1 MLEDR
6 YDLLGAVG
14 EGAFGTAYLVQ
25 RKGEDES
32 QRELLVAK
40 MTSLSHLHREKQR
53 DAIREAELLRSLSHP
68 NVVDFVDSFVE
79 ESGSGSA
86 FLYIIMGFADA
97 GDLAGRI
104 QEALDRGKAIPEHE
118 VLSVSSQAVLAL
130 SYLHRNRIL
139 HRDVKPTNI
148 FLTKRGL
155 VKLGDLGLAKRVDLS
170 ASPSQFVQTP
180 AGTPLYTSPEVCHK
194 QRYGTQSDVW
204 SLGVTIYE
212 VAALRAPFEA
222 ESLVSLVMEICHS
235 RPAPI
240 PSQYSEDLSHL
251 IMSLLEK
258 DPNVRP
264 SLCHVLCMP
273 FMRSCLKLLLRDQ
286 QQAWDWDSL
295 LLART
300 VCEALLQGVAGR
312 ATGQGNMKR
321 RDRATLLPAALKPQS
336 LM

>member
-25 RKGEDES
+25 RKGEEH

-40 MTSLSHLHREKQR
+40 MTSLSHLHREKQK

-68 NVVDFVDSFVE
+68 NVIDFVDSFVE
-79 ESGSGSA
+79 ESRSGSA

-97 GDLAGRI
+97 GDLAARI
-104 QEALDRGKAIPEHE
+104 QEALDLGKAIPEHE
-118 VLSVSSQAVLAL
+118 VMSVSSQVVLAL

-148 FLTKRGL
+148 FLTKRRL

-170 ASPSQFVQTP
+170 ASLAQTP

-251 IMSLLEK
+251 TMSLLEK

-264 SLCHVLCMP
+264 SLCNILCMP

-286 QQAWDWDSL
+286 QQAAWEWDSL

-336 LM
+336 LV